1 MKAFRVNKYI
11 NYGNLYSPAYFTE
24 PQTLVR
30 IRFLVASDQL
40 TQHKAHALSAKV
52 FHLETRSKTQIKRV

>member
-11 NYGNLYSPAYFTE
+11 NYGNLYSAYFTE

-40 TQHKAHALSAKV
+40 TQHKALALSAKV